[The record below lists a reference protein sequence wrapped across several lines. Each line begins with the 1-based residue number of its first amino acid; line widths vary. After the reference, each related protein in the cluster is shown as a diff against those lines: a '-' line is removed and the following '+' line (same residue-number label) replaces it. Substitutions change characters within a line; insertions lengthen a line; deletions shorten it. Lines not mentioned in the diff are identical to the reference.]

1 MCYIDLL
8 NMTAVLSPIFSKIQH
23 IGMQNIQNMI
33 FSQSA
38 IMATVESVHDEGLE
52 YSMARAMGPYVF
64 HKVHCA
70 IKKEGIFEN

>member
-1 MCYIDLL
+1 
-8 NMTAVLSPIFSKIQH
+8 MTAVLSPIFSKIQQ

-38 IMATVESVHDEGLE
+38 IMAIVESVHEGLE

-64 HKVHCA
+64 HKVHYA
-70 IKKEGIFEN
+70 IR